1 MARNSTTFQI
11 LPQLPNKKKTS
22 KRPSKTAILTSKF
35 STNLSIK
42 VFFPLFMPKHT
53 SNQLQLFSVRFLSQ
67 PKKSNW
73 AILLNKEVSRTK
85 AREGVQSPRTTW
97 VANRTQDRPWS
108 NAICW
113 ITLFAADE
121 EQKWYLT
128 NFYWQSFKLGNS
140 SFYVVFPRNARSS
153 LQAALLSLSCVSPRN
168 VDPRSILISDSLLV
182 SSC

>member
-35 STNLSIK
+35 STNLSTK
-42 VFFPLFMPKHT
+42 VFFLFFMPKHT
-53 SNQLQLFSVRFLSQ
+53 SNQLQLSLARFLSQ

-73 AILLNKEVSRTK
+73 TIQLNKEVRRTK
-85 AREGVQSPRTTW
+85 AREGVQSPRITW
-97 VANRTQDRPWS
+97 VANRTQGRPWS
-108 NAICW
+108 NATCW

-128 NFYWQSFKLGNS
+128 NFYWQSFKLGSS
-140 SFYVVFPRNARSS
+140 SFYVVFPKNVRSS
-153 LQAALLSLSCVSPRN
+153 LLTALLSLSCVSPRN
-168 VDPRSILISDSLLV
+168 VDPQSTLISDSLSV